1 MATDSKNSVL
11 SSVQRY
17 SGPYA
22 FSWQVGLMVLVPL
35 SVGTALADVDRTAA
49 DWLPWLL
56 VATRSFVV
64 AMGVFM
70 LLGLLFRA
78 VPTGWV
84 RAVLVLFS
92 FGMIEAGRAVVV
104 QRLSVWEGLAVDHL
118 LVFRLAAGFT
128 TGLALFALAS
138 IVVND
143 AKLYRAE
150 MQTLQRQDGRLR
162 NLLARSVAERA
173 AVRAEL
179 LRGVR
184 ETVDE
189 AIRAVLRPHRK
200 HASAQEV
207 VDTLIGLADG
217 VIRPLSHDLHENPR
231 NFPEAPNTDRPTR
244 ISVRAV
250 LSFSTLARPF
260 RPLITS
266 VFALLLAS
274 PPLLFVLGPWLGTL
288 ASAVLALLIFAFLG
302 LGWLDA
308 RRRYARLH
316 LATRVVL
323 MTLNFLALGAALSSA
338 FSLLNLWSSG
348 LAWSNIVYTTAL
360 GPLVCWLVV
369 LPAGIHA
376 ARQQI
381 LRDSERV
388 NKELRWELA
397 RANALVWQEQQELS
411 TALHRDIQ
419 GTLLASAFRLKQV
432 IEAGG
437 DTGAA
442 IDEIRTILD
451 DSVNRL
457 QATGGPQ
464 TLHHVFAELVDRW
477 AGVLEIRTSYSGT
490 TRAVIEKDRV
500 VMRALRDIASE
511 CATNSIKH
519 GRAHTMTVSLS
530 LPSNHE
536 VELTLTNDGSTI
548 DTDVTPGLGTI
559 LIENLA
565 TNVTYQ
571 PVEVGVSLAMTLPT
585 GATSER
591 QTTTP
596 LVPVASVE

>member
-1 MATDSKNSVL
+1 
-11 SSVQRY
+11 
-17 SGPYA
+17 
-22 FSWQVGLMVLVPL
+22 MVLVPL
-35 SVGTALADVDRTAA
+35 SVGTALADVDRTAT
-49 DWLPWLL
+49 DWWPWIL

-78 VPTGWV
+78 IPQGWV
-84 RAVLVLFS
+84 RTVLVFLS
-92 FGMIEAGRAVVV
+92 FGVIEAGRAVVV
-104 QRLSVWEGLAVDHL
+104 QRLAVWDNLAVDHL

-150 MQTLQRQDGRLR
+150 MQILQRQDGRLR

-207 VDTLIGLADG
+207 VDTLIGLSDG

-231 NFPEAPNTDRPTR
+231 NFPEAPLSPRPAR
-244 ISVRAV
+244 ISARDV
-250 LSFSTLARPF
+250 LSFSTLARPY
-260 RPLITS
+260 RPLVTS
-266 VFALLLAS
+266 VFAVLLAA
-274 PPLLFVLGPWLGTL
+274 PPLFFGLGLWLGTL
-288 ASAVLALLIFAFLG
+288 ATAVLAASIFAFLG

-316 LATRVVL
+316 LAIRVL
-323 MTLNFLALGAALSSA
+323 LITLTFLALGVTLGSAFMLLNVWSSGVTWSNIIYTAALS
-338 FSLLNLWSSG
+338 
-348 LAWSNIVYTTAL
+348 
-360 GPLVCWLVV
+360 PLICWLLV

-376 ARQQI
+376 ARQQV

-388 NKELRWELA
+388 NKQLRWELA

-432 IEAGG
+432 IETGG

-442 IDEIRTILD
+442 IDEIRTILETA
-451 DSVNRL
+451 STTCKQPAVRR
-457 QATGGPQ
+457 PCIMS
-464 TLHHVFAELVDRW
+464 FAELVDRW
-477 AGVLEIRTSYSGT
+477 TGVLEIRTSYSGT

-511 CATNSIKH
+511 FATNSIKH
-519 GRAHTMTVSLS
+519 GRAHTMTVTLS
-530 LPSNHE
+530 LPSTHE
-536 VELTLTNDGSTI
+536 VELTLSNDGSTI

-565 TNVTYQ
+565 TAVSYA
-571 PVEVGVSLAMTLPT
+571 PVDAGVSLTITLPT
-585 GATSER
+585 GVTSAR

-596 LVPVASVE
+596 LVPMASVE

>member
-1 MATDSKNSVL
+1 
-11 SSVQRY
+11 
-17 SGPYA
+17 
-22 FSWQVGLMVLVPL
+22 MVLVPL
-35 SVGTALADVDRTAA
+35 SVGTALADVDRTAT
-49 DWLPWLL
+49 DWWPWIL

-70 LLGLLFRA
+70 LLGLVFRA
-78 VPTGWV
+78 IPQGWV
-84 RAVLVLFS
+84 RTVLVFLS
-92 FGMIEAGRAVVV
+92 FGMIEAGRALVV
-104 QRLSVWEGLAVDHL
+104 QRLAVWDDLAVDHL

-143 AKLYRAE
+143 AKLYRAD

-173 AVRAEL
+173 SVRAEL

-207 VDTLIGLADG
+207 VDTLIGLSDG

-231 NFPEAPNTDRPTR
+231 NFPEAPLSPRPAR
-244 ISVRAV
+244 ISARDV
-250 LSFSTLARPF
+250 LSFSTLARPY
-260 RPLITS
+260 RPLVTS
-266 VFALLLAS
+266 VFAVLLAA
-274 PPLLFVLGPWLGTL
+274 PPLFFGLGLWLGTL
-288 ASAVLALLIFAFLG
+288 ATAVLAASIFAFLG

-316 LATRVVL
+316 LAVRVLL
-323 MTLNFLALGAALSSA
+323 MTLTFLALGVTLGSA
-338 FSLLNLWSSG
+338 FLALNVWSSG
-348 LAWSNIVYTTAL
+348 FSWSNIFYTTAL
-360 GPLVCWLVV
+360 SPVICWLVV

-381 LRDSERV
+381 LRDSERI
-388 NKELRWELA
+388 NKQLRWELA

-432 IEAGG
+432 IETGG
-437 DTGAA
+437 DSGAA
-442 IDEIRTILD
+442 IDEIRTILG
-451 DSVNRL
+451 DSVNNL
-457 QATGGPQ
+457 QATGGPE
-464 TLHHVFAELVDRW
+464 TLHHVFVELVDRW
-477 AGVLEIRTSYSGT
+477 TGVLEIRTSYSGT

-511 CATNSIKH
+511 FATNSIKH
-519 GRAHTMTVSLS
+519 GRAHTMTVTLS
-530 LPSNHE
+530 LPSTHE

-565 TNVTYQ
+565 TAVSYA
-571 PVEVGVSLAMTLPT
+571 PVDAGVSLTITLPT
-585 GATSER
+585 GVTSAR

>member
-1 MATDSKNSVL
+1 
-11 SSVQRY
+11 
-17 SGPYA
+17 
-22 FSWQVGLMVLVPL
+22 MVLVPL
-35 SVGTALADVDRTAA
+35 SVGTALADVAHTSA
-49 DWLPWLL
+49 DWWPWIL
-56 VATRSFVV
+56 VGARSFVV
-64 AMGVFM
+64 AMGAF
-70 LLGLLFRA
+70 LLFGLLLRA
-78 VPTGWV
+78 MPQGWV
-84 RAVLVLFS
+84 RAFVVLFV
-92 FGMIEAGRAVVV
+92 FGAIEAGRALFVE
-104 QRLSVWEGLAVDHL
+104 RLAAWEGLAVDNL
-118 LVFRLAAGFT
+118 VVFRLEAGFA

-143 AKLYRAE
+143 GKLYRAE

-162 NLLARSVAERA
+162 NLLARTVAERA

-189 AIRAVLRPHRK
+189 AIRAVLRPNRK

-207 VDTLIGLADG
+207 VDTLIGLSDG

-231 NFPEAPNTDRPTR
+231 SFPENPVTVRRTR
-244 ISVRAV
+244 VRVRDV
-250 LSFSTLARPF
+250 LSFATLARPY
-260 RPLITS
+260 RPLVTS

-274 PPLLFVLGPWLGTL
+274 PPLFFTLGPWLGTL
-288 ASAVLALLIFAFLG
+288 ASAVLAAAIFAFLG

-308 RRRYARLH
+308 RRRYARIH

-323 MTLNFLALGAALSSA
+323 MTLNFLALGATLSSA
-338 FSLLNLWSSG
+338 FTLLNVWESG
-348 LAWSNIVYTTAL
+348 FAWSNIVYTTVL

-369 LPAGIHA
+369 LPAGINA

-388 NKELRWELA
+388 NKQLRWELA

-432 IEAGG
+432 IESGG

-451 DSVNRL
+451 DSVNHM
-457 QATGGPQ
+457 QANGGPE
-464 TLHHVFAELVDRW
+464 TLHRVVSELVDRW
-477 AGVLEIRTSYSGT
+477 TGVLDIRSTYSGS
-490 TRAVIEKDRV
+490 TRTVIEKDRV
-500 VMRALRDIASE
+500 VMRAIRDMASE
-511 CATNSIKH
+511 FATNSVKH
-519 GRAHTMTVSLS
+519 GRAHTMTVTLA
-530 LPSNHE
+530 LPSDHE
-536 VELTLTNDGSTI
+536 VELTLTNDGDTI
-548 DTDVTPGLGTI
+548 DDDFSPGLGTI

-565 TNVTYQ
+565 TSVSYA
-571 PVEVGVSLAMTLPT
+571 PVDTGVSLTITLPT
-585 GATSER
+585 GMTSER

-596 LVPVASVE
+596 LVPVPSVE